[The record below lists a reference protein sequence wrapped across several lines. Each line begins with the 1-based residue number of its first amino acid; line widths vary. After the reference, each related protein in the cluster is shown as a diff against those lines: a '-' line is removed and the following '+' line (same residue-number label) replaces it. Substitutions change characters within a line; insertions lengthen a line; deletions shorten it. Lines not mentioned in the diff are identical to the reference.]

1 MCLLSFNVTFLIYIL
16 VFALVLI
23 SAAAITRK
31 WVSSSNDYILAGREV
46 GLVVNIF
53 GVAAIGFAGT
63 IITLGPGLAVLNGFW
78 GSYGFGFAFLFCG
91 LALYGI
97 FFAPYIRRS
106 GAHTLPEWLEMRF
119 DARTRLLITF
129 ASILGL
135 LGIMANNIVS
145 MAIVTTGFTGW
156 SLMWTLAGIFFV
168 FLLFTYIGGFW
179 AVNLTDFIQMC
190 VGLIALPILIISL
203 ISRYGGLDLISQNWP
218 GNHGFLTHGM
228 NDDQLP
234 ILSLQYPSMLTFIIM
249 FGFFLVWGNN
259 YYWLRVSSA
268 RSEKVAKRSFI
279 YAAIIL
285 AVGPYLILSLVGVYA
300 GSYFYESFPPYGD
313 GDPMAAYGIVLAGLP
328 IGIAALALLGSLA
341 ASISTST
348 TALMGAS
355 STAVRDIYQ
364 KYIKPEAKP
373 QQLVL
378 PSKLITLVL
387 GLIVWL
393 LTFYPGG
400 PLYLFA
406 FSTAW
411 LGPPSLL
418 VFLGMWWKRT
428 TKRGA
433 FAGAVVGI
441 VVTTIVTI
449 IDLTIFDVSAYTHV
463 GVIGL
468 VFTLITTV
476 GVSLFTKPNYY
487 GAKDW
492 GVEKTVKAEG
502 ANLLDDE
509 ETEVLELIYR
519 EYNTM
524 SEITD
529 MLGVDSSVSNKIVE
543 KLDQE
548 DYLRREKLAGPG
560 FYKFSLT
567 DKGERLAKKNI
578 EFALDNLTSEEV
590 TFIEYIEK
598 GKDAFNNYVQE
609 KSLDSL
615 KVSAIFTKLKEQ
627 DYLIEKGLW
636 KRKIILTEKAEIVTR
651 ELGNKEKLV

>member
-1 MCLLSFNVTFLIYIL
+1 MSFNVTFLIYVL

-23 SAAAITRK
+23 SAATVTRK
-31 WVSSSNDYILAGREV
+31 WVSSSNDFILAGREV

-53 GVAAIGFAGT
+53 GIAAIGFAGT

-97 FFAPYIRRS
+97 LFAPYIRRS

-119 DARTRLLITF
+119 DSRTRLLITF

-190 VGLIALPILIISL
+190 VGLIAMPVLIISL
-203 ISRYGGLDLISQNWP
+203 ISRYGGINLIGQNWP
-218 GNHGFLTHGM
+218 GGFSFWTHGIS
-228 NDDQLP
+228 DGQLP
-234 ILSLQYPSMLTFIIM
+234 ILSFQYPSMLTFIIM

-268 RSEKVAKRSFI
+268 RNEKVAKRSFI

-313 GDPMAAYGIVLAGLP
+313 GDPMAAYGVVLAGLP
-328 IGIAALALLGSLA
+328 IGVAALALLGSLA
-341 ASISTST
+341 ASVSTST

-355 STAVRDIYQ
+355 STAMRDIYQ
-364 KYIKPEAKP
+364 KYIRPKAKP

-378 PSKLITLVL
+378 PSKVITLVL
-387 GLIVWL
+387 GLMVWL

-428 TKRGA
+428 TKQGA

-441 VVTTIVTI
+441 VVTSIVTI
-449 IDLTIFDVSAYTHV
+449 IDLTVFDVSAYTHI

-468 VFTLITTV
+468 AFTLITTV
-476 GVSLFTKPNYY
+476 GVSLLTKPNYY
-487 GAKDW
+487 GTKEW
-492 GVEKTVKAEG
+492 EEINTMYLEKSGSLTNA
-502 ANLLDDE
+502 

-519 EYNTM
+519 KYNTM

-529 MLGVDSSVSNKIVE
+529 MLGVDSSVSNKMVE

-548 DYLRREKLAGPG
+548 GYLRRKKLAGPG
-560 FYKFSLT
+560 FYTFILS
-567 DKGERLAKKNI
+567 DKGDKCAKRGI
-578 EFALDNLTSEEV
+578 VFDVDSLTSEEV
-590 TFIEYIEK
+590 TFIDNIRK
-598 GKDAFNNYVQE
+598 GVNAFNNYVQE
-609 KSLDSL
+609 ESLDSL
-615 KVSAIFTKLKEQ
+615 KVSAIFTKLQEQ
-627 DYLIEKGLW
+627 DYLIERGIW
-636 KRKIILTEKAEIVTR
+636 KRKILLTDKGESIIND
-651 ELGNKEKLV
+651 LNNKEKLV